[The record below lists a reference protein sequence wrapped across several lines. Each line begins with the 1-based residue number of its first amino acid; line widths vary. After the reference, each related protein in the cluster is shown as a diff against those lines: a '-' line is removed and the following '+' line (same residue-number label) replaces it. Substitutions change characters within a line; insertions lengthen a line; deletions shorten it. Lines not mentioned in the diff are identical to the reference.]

1 MLQDL
6 INAPVDPMGD
16 LEAWETVNVLA
27 PQWERQR
34 YLLRPRVE
42 QADAK
47 YQDIL
52 KRATAARS
60 SSAQARMESLGL
72 AAIAGIA
79 LLIVRGRRG
88 KDVDR

>member
-1 MLQDL
+1 
-6 INAPVDPMGD
+6 MGD

-34 YLLRPRVE
+34 YLLRARVQ

-52 KRATAARS
+52 RRATNRPS
-60 SSAQARMESLGL
+60 SGQARLESLGFAAL
-72 AAIAGIA
+72 AGMTLLAI
-79 LLIVRGRRG
+79 RGGRKASR
-88 KDVDR
+88 D